1 MAKEICVVV
10 SSRKSGSE
18 CDEFITMLKET
29 CGTPAKFVFVTNDGL
44 MGLSELYGSML
55 ENTSIDSDIMIFMHD
70 DVVPLRHGWG
80 KEVVRLFNKHRE
92 YGIIGVAGSSEFNNE
107 CAWWRNKRIYGQV
120 LHKNE
125 KTGQSWLTAF
135 SPLLDKDL
143 QEVCV
148 IDGLFMAINRKKVS
162 KNFDESLNYFDFY
175 DIDFCLANYLDGKCK
190 IGVTTNLRFMH
201 KSIGELSE
209 NWFTNREIIRKK
221 YGKHFP
227 ISVETKEEK
236 IESNDI
242 GRTKKTDTSNPA
254 DV

>member
-107 CAWWRNKRIYGQV
+107 CAWW
-120 LHKNE
+120 
-125 KTGQSWLTAF
+125 
-135 SPLLDKDL
+135 
-143 QEVCV
+143 
-148 IDGLFMAINRKKVS
+148 
-162 KNFDESLNYFDFY
+162 
-175 DIDFCLANYLDGKCK
+175 
-190 IGVTTNLRFMH
+190 
-201 KSIGELSE
+201 
-209 NWFTNREIIRKK
+209 
-221 YGKHFP
+221 
-227 ISVETKEEK
+227 
-236 IESNDI
+236 
-242 GRTKKTDTSNPA
+242 
-254 DV
+254 

>member
-148 IDGLFMAINRKKVS
+148 IDGLFMAVNRKKVS

-190 IGVTTNLRFMH
+190 IGYTTNLRFMN

-209 NWFTNREIIRKK
+209 N
-221 YGKHFP
+221 
-227 ISVETKEEK
+227 
-236 IESNDI
+236 
-242 GRTKKTDTSNPA
+242 
-254 DV
+254 